1 MTRPTAGA
9 SCGASAGLLIPL
21 QGVVEDDPVVVVQ
34 DLRLVAE
41 LDRLAEAALGD
52 RPGIAVVQA
61 YPPGGSLGGG
71 PGQPLAGLGRDLA
84 GGRPQYRPGPVPPR
98 QPAPGP
104 GPRPPP
110 RPPK

>member
-41 LDRLAEAALGD
+41 LDRLAEAALRD
-52 RPGIAVVQA
+52 RPRIAVVQA

-71 PGQPLAGLGRDLA
+71 PGQPQAGPARTTA
-84 GGRPQYRPGPVPPR
+84 GRPPPVRHSLVPPP
-98 QPAPGP
+98 QPAP
-104 GPRPPP
+104 
-110 RPPK
+110 